1 MPVVFRHR
9 GYRFFF
15 YSNEGSPREPMQ
27 IHVDKGENEAKI
39 WVEPAIVVAYNDG
52 FNARTLRQLLELTQQ
67 NQSRIARASHDYFG

>member
-1 MPVVFRHR
+1 MH
-9 GYRFFF
+9 
-15 YSNEGSPREPMQ
+15 

-67 NQSRIARASHDYFG
+67 NQSRIARAWHDYFG